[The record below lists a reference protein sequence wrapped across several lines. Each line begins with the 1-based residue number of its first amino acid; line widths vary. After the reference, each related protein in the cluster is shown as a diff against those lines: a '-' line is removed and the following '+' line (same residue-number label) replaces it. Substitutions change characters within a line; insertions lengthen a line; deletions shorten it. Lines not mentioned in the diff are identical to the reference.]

1 MIDYYFGV
9 RETNQNSSDAGIKSE
24 PTVEEHYL
32 TLISNRLLK
41 YVAPYIN
48 NQPYAGAKTYI
59 DYTIVRLGLKP
70 LANVRPLRPELAMIV
85 VNDVIAFKYPINIPK
100 CRDANKSTT
109 ANRTL
114 WNRNTSAS
122 HYFEKRQIIR
132 VTWLRH
138 IRDLHYHRG
147 LLGSRRLRLRR
158 GANNESHRKKRE
170 QEPRRYFT
178 SGNERQLSQFD
189 AESGAILNWANSNC
203 AHVHFVISSSDGRR
217 WVCQRAKYGQR
228 FSRID
233 T

>member
-100 CRDANKSTT
+100 CRDADNRLRPIEHCGIGTPPLHIILKRDKLYALRGCVTSEIRTITAVYSEVVGYGFVVGQTTNPTEKKKRARTT
-109 ANRTL
+109 AIFYK
-114 WNRNTSAS
+114 W
-122 HYFEKRQIIR
+122 K
-132 VTWLRH
+132 
-138 IRDLHYHRG
+138 
-147 LLGSRRLRLRR
+147 
-158 GANNESHRKKRE
+158 
-170 QEPRRYFT
+170 
-178 SGNERQLSQFD
+178 
-189 AESGAILNWANSNC
+189 
-203 AHVHFVISSSDGRR
+203 
-217 WVCQRAKYGQR
+217 
-228 FSRID
+228 
-233 T
+233 